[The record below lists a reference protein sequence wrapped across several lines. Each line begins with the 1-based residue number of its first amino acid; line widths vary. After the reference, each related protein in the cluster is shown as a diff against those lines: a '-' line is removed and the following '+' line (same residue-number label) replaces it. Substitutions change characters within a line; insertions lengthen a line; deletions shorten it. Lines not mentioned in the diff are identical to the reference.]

1 MGSTSN
7 LNSTTPVSEQ
17 DASKVAT
24 YNALA
29 ELIDQALAGRQP
41 ISITGGT
48 TTLTGTPAAPQAQHV
63 LLDVTGVLVSNGII
77 DIPTSISAVV
87 TGSIATTT
95 LTVTA
100 VTSGTLAIGS
110 LLTGTGVTAG
120 TYITAFGTG
129 TGGTGT
135 YTVSASQTVASTTIT
150 ATGTGRNR
158 FFFVKNGTTG
168 AFTLTVR
175 AVGRTGVTIPRGKPS
190 IILYNGTDFEHVT
203 DTSEIGAA
211 FPSAPATDARF
222 FRTDRGIEYY
232 YDGTRWLSTQL
243 YTDDIPEVG
252 AVAFPYTATALGA
265 ERLLIPYAG
274 TYDLWLVEC
283 QVVFFVAAGTALGAS
298 HKWVSVVQK
307 LVAAGTATTV
317 ATINIDSGASDIW
330 RTNVTAIGALLG
342 VTHFT
347 FAVSHTKTGTPGNLY
362 ILPRI
367 IYRLVG

>member
-7 LNSTTPVSEQ
+7 LNATTPVSEQ
-17 DASKVAT
+17 DASKVGT

-29 ELIDQALAGRQP
+29 ELIDQALAGRQA
-41 ISITGGT
+41 ISTTGGT
-48 TTLTGTPAAPQAQHV
+48 TTLTGTPAAPQAQHA
-63 LLDVTGVLVSNGII
+63 LLDVTGVLASNGII
-77 DIPTSISAVV
+77 EIPTSISAVV

-120 TYITAFGTG
+120 TYITALGTG

-150 ATGTGRNR
+150 ATATGRNR

-168 AFTLTVR
+168 AFSLTVR

-190 IILYNGTDFEHVT
+190 IILYNGTDIEHVT

-211 FPSAPATDARF
+211 FPSSPATDARF

-232 YDGTRWLSTQL
+232 YNGTRWLSVQL
-243 YTDDIPEVG
+243 FSDTIPEVSNI
-252 AVAFPYTATALGA
+252 AFPYAATVAGA
-265 ERLLIPYAG
+265 ERIVAPYAG
-274 TYDLWLVEC
+274 TYDLWLVEL
-283 QVVFFVAAGTALGAS
+283 QTAFFVAAGTALDAS
-298 HKWVSVVQK
+298 NKWVSIVQK
-307 LVAAGTATTV
+307 FTTTVATTV
-317 ATINIDSGASDIW
+317 ATVTIDSGAVDTW

-347 FAVSHTKTGTPGNLY
+347 FATTHTKTGTPGNLY